1 MSDPRELADRVL
13 TLLVHEDPHVAQQG
27 FELARALE
35 LEVRPMVL
43 RDLLREGYRRAPH
56 AFGMCTDSV
65 EAAHAAS
72 RGLALWLLARAG
84 VELAD
89 PSPEEAREAAKELV
103 RAGGDRRAAAALR
116 QLARFLEADAE
127 DFVAWTAP
135 LVKTLDALAF
145 EADDPTLRREIER
158 RCVELLG

>member
-1 MSDPRELADRVL
+1 
-13 TLLVHEDPHVAQQG
+13 
-27 FELARALE
+27 
-35 LEVRPMVL
+35 
-43 RDLLREGYRRAPH
+43 
-56 AFGMCTDSV
+56 MC
-65 EAAHAAS
+65 HYAAS
-72 RGLALWLLARAG
+72 
-84 VELAD
+84 
-89 PSPEEAREAAKELV
+89 
-103 RAGGDRRAAAALR
+103 ALR